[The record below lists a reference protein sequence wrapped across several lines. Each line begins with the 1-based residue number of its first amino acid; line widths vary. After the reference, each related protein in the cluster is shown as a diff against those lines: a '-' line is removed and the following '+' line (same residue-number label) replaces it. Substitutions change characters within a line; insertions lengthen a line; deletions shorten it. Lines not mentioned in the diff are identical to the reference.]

1 MKTITQ
7 VTLLAAVVV
16 AMSGCSTKPDEPLET
31 RVKTTVSQT
40 KGTPGGMVTQ
50 TEVLTATV
58 VEIDQAKREFVLQ
71 DDAGHRRH
79 VIAPPEMVNFPQLA
93 VGDTVMAT
101 LLVETVAYLREA
113 TEVNIDESSRL
124 AAAANEGE
132 KPGVLVAERTQTTA
146 KVTAIDIMARTATLR
161 FADGSTR
168 VIPAR
173 DDVVLTHDLI
183 GKQVVIVVTTAVAA
197 EVVKQ

>member
-7 VTLLAAVVV
+7 VTLLAAIV
-16 AMSGCSTKPDEPLET
+16 AGISGCSTKPDEPLDT
-31 RVKTTVSQT
+31 KVNTTVAQV

-50 TEVLTATV
+50 TQVLTATV
-58 VEIDQAKREFVLQ
+58 VEIDQAEREFVLQ

-79 VIAPPEMVNFPQLA
+79 VIAPPEMVNLPQLA
-93 VGDTVMAT
+93 VGDTVKAT
-101 LLVETVAYLREA
+101 VLVETVAYLHEA
-113 TEVNIDESSRL
+113 TDVTIDESSRL
-124 AAAANEGE
+124 AAKANEGE
-132 KPGVLVAERTQTTA
+132 KPGLLVAERTQTMAKGTA
-146 KVTAIDIMARTATLR
+146 VDIMARTATLR

-183 GKQVVIVVTTAVAA
+183 GKQVAIVVTTAVAV
-197 EVVKQ
+197 EVTKL